1 MSERKTDGTLRIGL
15 IQMNSIPC
23 DPLQNREKAER
34 LIRKAAQ
41 AGADLVQLPETWN
54 TGFFPKEQLSSLAE
68 PEDGESRKLLSHL
81 AKELHLAIAGG
92 SILTRR
98 GSLIC
103 NSFVFYTREGRLAG
117 EYDKVHAF
125 SPSGENA
132 YLQAGGSLCC
142 LDAGGMRAGVLLC
155 YDLRFCEQARLLA
168 LQGAELLLVCAQW
181 PRERLEH
188 WRILVQARA
197 IENQVFVSAVNGC
210 GCFDSVQ
217 SGGGSL
223 AVSPSGEI
231 LAQAGKEEEIL
242 LAELRTAERT
252 ALKRRMDPLLDRRP
266 SLYAGLCRPA
276 PHQ

>member
-1 MSERKTDGTLRIGL
+1 MSEMKTDGTLRIGL
-15 IQMNSIPC
+15 IQMNSTPC

-54 TGFFPKEQLSSLAE
+54 TGFSQRNSFLPGGAGGRGKPKAA
-68 PEDGESRKLLSHL
+68 LLSCQRAASGDRGRIHL
-81 AKELHLAIAGG
+81 NPPRKPCLQFLRFLHRGRPSRGRIRQDTR
-92 SILTRR
+92 ILP
-98 GSLIC
+98 
-103 NSFVFYTREGRLAG
+103 FGR
-117 EYDKVHAF
+117 KRV
-125 SPSGENA
+125 S
-132 YLQAGGSLCC
+132 QAGGSLCC

-188 WRILVQARA
+188 WRILTQARA

-210 GCFDSVQ
+210 GCFDGVQ

-223 AVSPSGEI
+223 AVSPRGNTGPG
-231 LAQAGKEEEIL
+231 GKGG
-242 LAELRTAERT
+242 RNPPRGTAN
-252 ALKRRMDPLLDRRP
+252 
-266 SLYAGLCRPA
+266 S
-276 PHQ
+276 